1 MKTYLITNI
10 IPVKGELIETYSIK
24 AESKE
29 DAEHKF
35 INDIEKG
42 LFIDSKSNIRE
53 DKLEVK
59 SLEIEEINEKI

>member
-1 MKTYLITNI
+1 MKTYILTTT
-10 IPVKGELIETYSIK
+10 IPIKGEKIETYIIK

-42 LFIDSKSNIRE
+42 VFIDSISNIRE
-53 DKLEVK
+53 DKLEAK